1 VRERRPTL
9 SIAVASLI
17 ALVVFGALAGL
28 VLPRILG
35 AAGGEE
41 ERTASRDPKRSL
53 LFFLGTGAA
62 AGALLTNVVA
72 VAAAFTGNDNLS
84 ANAFP
89 TAFIGITLGLV
100 GYFMG
105 ARRLGIA
112 AVVVTVVTLAV
123 GAVVAGLL

>member
-1 VRERRPTL
+1 L
-9 SIAVASLI
+9 SIAVASVI
-17 ALVVFGALAGL
+17 ALVVLGAIAGL

-35 AAGGEE
+35 AAAEGEG
-41 ERTASRDPKRSL
+41 ERAASDNPKRSL
-53 LFFLGTGAA
+53 LLFLGMGAA
-62 AGALLTNVVA
+62 AGALLTNVAALV
-72 VAAAFTGNDNLS
+72 AAFTGPDNLS

>member
-1 VRERRPTL
+1 M
-9 SIAVASLI
+9 SIAIASVI
-17 ALVVFGALAGL
+17 ALVVVGAIAGL

-35 AAGGEE
+35 AAAEGEGE
-41 ERTASRDPKRSL
+41 GEGERAATRDPKRSFL
-53 LFFLGTGAA
+53 LFLGMGAA

-72 VAAAFTGNDNLS
+72 VAAAFTGDDNLS

-123 GAVVAGLL
+123 GAVVAALL

>member
-1 VRERRPTL
+1 M
-9 SIAVASLI
+9 
-17 ALVVFGALAGL
+17 
-28 VLPRILG
+28 
-35 AAGGEE
+35 
-41 ERTASRDPKRSL
+41 
-53 LFFLGTGAA
+53 GAA

-72 VAAAFTGNDNLS
+72 VAAAFTGPDNLS

-123 GAVVAGLL
+123 GAVVAALL